1 LGDWNFG
8 ILSCGWGA
16 KVDTLLIDDGAKT
29 KGLGCAWPVHKQA
42 CTSLYY
48 KAFPPKLSSMFS
60 LKCALTRQQYK
71 MCLSESAAS
80 SKIAASSA
88 CCAFTWNAVVW
99 GWIAVV
105 LQQWLPVAT

>member
-1 LGDWNFG
+1 MTVQRQKGWDVLGPCT
-8 ILSCGWGA
+8 SKHA
-16 KVDTLLIDDGAKT
+16 
-29 KGLGCAWPVHKQA
+29 QA
-42 CTSLYY
+42 CIKFKQY

-88 CCAFTWNAVVW
+88 CCVFTWNAVVW
-99 GWIAVV
+99 GWIAV
-105 LQQWLPVAT
+105 LLKCLPGALSMGIAAMATGSHLNLESQ